1 MSNYLKQSVHSICHI
16 GPEFYK
22 GFIQKGFYIIYI
34 LFSAQR
40 LDKEIKEVL
49 EEYSQNS
56 EIKEKLLTGKRVTLA
71 EELSTYF
78 YFMTIVINLYYTTST
93 L

>member
-1 MSNYLKQSVHSICHI
+1 M
-16 GPEFYK
+16 
-22 GFIQKGFYIIYI
+22 YI